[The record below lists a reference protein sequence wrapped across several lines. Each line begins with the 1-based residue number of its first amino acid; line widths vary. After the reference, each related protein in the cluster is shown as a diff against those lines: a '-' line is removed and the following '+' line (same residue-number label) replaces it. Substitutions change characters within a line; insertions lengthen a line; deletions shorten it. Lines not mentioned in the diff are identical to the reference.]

1 MDRNNLSKLQNITD
15 MLIHFDGVPG
25 KLPIIIR
32 QIDILGMS
40 VEKYTNGYNRLV
52 KARNILQEMVDK
64 NACTEGKIMRAIN
77 HLIKAKY

>member
-15 MLIHFDGVPG
+15 MLINFDGVPG
-25 KLPIIIR
+25 KLQIIIR

-40 VEKYTNGYNRLV
+40 VEKNTNGYNRLV
-52 KARNILQEMVDK
+52 KAINILQEMVDK

-77 HLIKAKY
+77 HLIKAKD